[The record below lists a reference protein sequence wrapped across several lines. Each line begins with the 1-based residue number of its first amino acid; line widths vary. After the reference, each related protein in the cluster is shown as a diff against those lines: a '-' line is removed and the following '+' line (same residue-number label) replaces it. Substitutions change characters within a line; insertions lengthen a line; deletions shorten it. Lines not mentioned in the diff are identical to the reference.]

1 MKCDKRYAHK
11 HLLARHSRSHAE
23 DKEALEETLVF
34 DQPVVDNQPV
44 GDINISNQDIN
55 EWSALVFDHPVVYNQ
70 PVEDINISN
79 QDINEWS
86 ELSLMTGFDYNL
98 FASETGRTLECPV
111 DSACKQLFK
120 RQWDVVRHVQSI
132 HGRT

>member
-44 GDINISNQDIN
+44 G
-55 EWSALVFDHPVVYNQ
+55 
-70 PVEDINISN
+70 DINISN